1 MSLNWREIGLIL
13 SELPLTGS
21 MLQKSYQIG
30 FNGLLLELY
39 HPQERSWLLYVEV
52 GTPSARLHRLS
63 ETVKDKRTAK
73 LQRFIQF
80 MRAHIEG
87 SRIVDFEQLKEDR
100 LVILNLSKRES
111 SFKLIFRFYSGPK
124 ANVIIT
130 DENYQIL
137 ELLFR
142 RPNQNEV
149 AGETLVIEERP
160 PSKPFEVRPYPA
172 ELPFNAYIEEYYKR
186 TQPEERQELIAKLER
201 MRENEI
207 ATLSNRLR
215 KAIERLKKSK
225 DFDAYRHSGDLLSSY
240 PHPLERGQ
248 EWVEVADWLQ
258 ENSKV
263 TISVDPNLSLGENI
277 ESYYRK
283 YSRLKA
289 THDKGLETQEAL
301 EKLLKERQ
309 EYYADL
315 LTESDEALQRALK
328 REPKAKV
335 TGEKQIGLTFKSGI
349 FTILVGRN
357 AKENEA
363 LLRGSVRGNDWWM
376 HTRDYSGGYVF
387 IKAIRGKTIP
397 LETLLDAGNLA
408 LHYSKGRS
416 GGRGDLYYTQVKYLK
431 RPKGG
436 KAGLVLPMQAKNITI
451 KGDQERLRRLFSQ
464 IGEENSGEL

>member
-1 MSLNWREIGLIL
+1 MSLNWREIELIL
-13 SELPLTGS
+13 SELPLEGS
-21 MLQKSYQIG
+21 MIQKSYQIG
-30 FNGLLLELY
+30 FNGLLLELF

-52 GTPSARLHRLS
+52 GTPAARLHRLS
-63 ETVKDKRTAK
+63 ETVKDQKTLK

-87 SRIVDFEQLKEDR
+87 ARVVGFEQLTEDR
-100 LVILNLSKRES
+100 LVTLNLAKRES

-149 AGETLVIEERP
+149 AGETLVITERP
-160 PSKPFEVRPYPA
+160 PVKSFEVRPYPTNI
-172 ELPFNAYIEEYYKR
+172 PFNQFIEEYYKR
-186 TQPEERQELIAKLER
+186 GQPEERQELITKLELIR
-201 MRENEI
+201 DTEL
-207 ATLSNRLR
+207 ATLSNRIR
-215 KAIERLKKSK
+215 KTTERLKRSK
-225 DFDAYRHSGDLLSSY
+225 DYDAYRHSGDLLTTY
-240 PHPLERGQ
+240 PSPLERNQ
-248 EWVEVADWLQ
+248 EWVEVEDWLQ
-258 ENSKV
+258 AGSKV
-263 TISVDPNLSLGENI
+263 TISVDPHLSLGENI

-289 THDKGLETQEAL
+289 THDKGLENQAAL
-301 EKLLKERQ
+301 ARLLKERE
-309 EYYADL
+309 EYYAKL
-315 LTESDEALQRALK
+315 LTSSDEVLKKALK
-328 REPKAKV
+328 RGSRVKV
-335 TGEKQIGLTFKSGI
+335 TLEKQIGLTFKSGI

-363 LLRGSVRGNDWWM
+363 LLRSSVRGNDWWM

-387 IKAIRGKTIP
+387 IKSIRGKTIP

-451 KGDQERLRRLFSQ
+451 RLDEERLRCLFSQ
-464 IGEENSGEL
+464 SGEENSGEF

>member
-1 MSLNWREIGLIL
+1 MSLNWREIELIL
-13 SELPLTGS
+13 SELPLEGS
-21 MLQKSYQIG
+21 MIQKSYQIG
-30 FNGLLLELY
+30 FNGLLFELF

-63 ETVKDKRTAK
+63 ETVKDKKTPK

-87 SRIVDFEQLKEDR
+87 ARIVGFEQQTEDR
-100 LVILNLSKRES
+100 LVTLNLAKRES
-111 SFKLIFRFYSGPK
+111 SFKLILRFYSGPK

-149 AGETLVIEERP
+149 AGQLLVIEARP
-160 PSKPFEVRPYPA
+160 PSKSFEVRPYLA
-172 ELPFNAYIEEYYKR
+172 ETPFNEFIEEYYKR
-186 TQPEERQELIAKLER
+186 GQPEERQELILQLEK
-201 MRENEI
+201 MRENEL
-207 ATLSNRLR
+207 ATLANRVR
-215 KAIERLKKSK
+215 QTAERLKRSK
-225 DFDAYRHSGDLLSSY
+225 DYDAYRHSGDLLTTY
-240 PHPLERGQ
+240 PTPLERDQ
-248 EWVEVADWLQ
+248 EWVEVEDWLQ
-258 ENSKV
+258 EGSKV

-289 THDKGLETQEAL
+289 THDKGLGTQEAL
-301 EKLLKERQ
+301 ERLLKERE
-309 EYYADL
+309 EYYAKL
-315 LTESDEALQRALK
+315 LISSDETLKKALK

-335 TGEKQIGLTFKSGI
+335 TAEKQVGLTFRSGI
-349 FTILVGRN
+349 FTLLVGRN

-363 LLRGSVRGNDWWM
+363 LLRRSVRGNDWWM

-387 IKAIRGKTIP
+387 IKSIRGKTIP

-408 LHYSKGRS
+408 LHDSKGRS

-451 KGDQERLRRLFSQ
+451 RLDEERLRRLFSES
-464 IGEENSGEL
+464 GEENSGEF